1 MGGIVNVQSM
11 PNNSWMM
18 YICMPTII
26 YLKTQG
32 LSTNFLTNVS
42 NIYRWSE
49 IRARSLCFNFNHI
62 IILTDWN
69 TVLRY
74 ALYIYSD
81 CLLCYLF
88 RMSIYIWIHF
98 SNIIE
103 DKLLS
108 LLLIFINQV
117 TITKYPQKYCSKL
130 EHIKVSVYCLN

>member
-18 YICMPTII
+18 YICMPTVI

-69 TVLRY
+69 TALRY

-88 RMSIYIWIHF
+88 RMSILYL
-98 SNIIE
+98 N
-103 DKLLS
+103 S
-108 LLLIFINQV
+108 LFKHYWRFLNQV